1 MLNNLVSVKDLP
13 HVRQSKD
20 YPAQAVTG
28 KFNNLS
34 PSNHVGAA
42 GFGVGQVYG
51 GNDEEVK
58 MGQAVQIA

>member
-28 KFNNLS
+28 KFNNNLS
-34 PSNHVGAA
+34 PSNHVGGAS
-42 GFGVGQVYG
+42 GGQVYV

-58 MGQAVQIA
+58 MGQAAA